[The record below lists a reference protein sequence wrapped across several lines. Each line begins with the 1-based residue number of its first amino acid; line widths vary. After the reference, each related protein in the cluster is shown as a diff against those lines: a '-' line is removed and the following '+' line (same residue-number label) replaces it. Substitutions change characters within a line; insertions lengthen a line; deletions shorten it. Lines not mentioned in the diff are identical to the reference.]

1 MNKATIVH
9 PGFYCSI
16 QDLGRL
22 DYRNV
27 GVPQSGAMDM
37 QLAKKTNTI
46 LGNSEEAAVLEMIL
60 MGVTISFETKT
71 YVSISQN
78 VDGATLNGKTISMDK
93 AIAVEPGDVLKIGH
107 VTHGNFAYV
116 GISGGWKT
124 KPILASRSM
133 FAGITASGKLSKG
146 DTVPY
151 ENCFEVV
158 EETRFRESELNQNT
172 LIDVFEGPEFHL
184 LSATHQDQLLSQT
197 LEVSKSWSRMA
208 FKVST
213 GTPFDLPELRTVPV
227 MPGTVQLTPDGDLLF
242 LMRDAQTTGGYP
254 RVLQLSNDAID
265 KFSQLRTGVS
275 FNLSLRPINHS

>member
-1 MNKATIVH
+1 MVH
-9 PGFYCSI
+9 SGFYCSI

-60 MGVTISFETKT
+60 MGATISFETKT

-78 VDGATLNGKTISMDK
+78 VDGATLNGKTISIDR
-93 AIAVEPGDVLKIGH
+93 AIAVERGDVLKIGH
-107 VTHGNFAYV
+107 VTHDNFAYL

-124 KPILASRSM
+124 KPILGSRSM
-133 FAGITASGKLSKG
+133 YAGITASGKLSKG
-146 DTVPY
+146 DIVPY
-151 ENCFEVV
+151 ENCFEVF
-158 EETRFRESELNQNT
+158 EDTRFRESELNQNT
-172 LIDVFEGPEFHL
+172 IIDVFEGPEFHL
-184 LSATHQDQLLSQT
+184 LSKNNQNQLLSQT
-197 LEVSKSWSRMA
+197 LEVYKSWSRMA
-208 FKVST
+208 FKVRT
-213 GTPFDLPELRTVPV
+213 GTPTELPELRTVPV

-254 RVLQLSNDAID
+254 RVLQLSSDAID

-275 FNLSLRPINHS
+275 FNLNLRPINHS